1 MIFTIESLLFF
12 AKTGYPHAA
21 HWLFIPA
28 IPLSI
33 LAVLFIPYFIPSIVA
48 FARRHHNAVPIL
60 FLNIFLGWTLIGWV
74 GALIWALTTPR
85 EVSSL
90 VAPAREIQPP
100 APAPAPE
107 KRFCPNCGNQVKPTD
122 AFCSNCGTKLS

>member
-1 MIFTIESLLFF
+1 MILPIASISFLVE
-12 AKTGYPHAA
+12 TGYPHTH
-21 HWLFIPA
+21 HWLFFPA

-74 GALIWALTTPR
+74 GALIWALTTPQ
-85 EVSSL
+85 EVASPVSP
-90 VAPAREIQPP
+90 VREIKPPQPP
-100 APAPAPE
+100 AE

>member
-1 MIFTIESLLFF
+1 MILSIESLSFLV
-12 AKTGYPHAA
+12 KTGYPHTT
-21 HWLFIPA
+21 HWLFFPA

-48 FARRHHNAVPIL
+48 FARKQHNAVPIL

-74 GALIWALTTPR
+74 GALIWALTTPQ
-85 EVSSL
+85 EVRSP
-90 VAPAREIQPP
+90 VAPMREIKPPQPP
-100 APAPAPE
+100 AE

-122 AFCSNCGTKLS
+122 AFCSNCGAKLG